1 MHWVVF
7 DYGEVIVARTTALPD
22 LANRLGVPLGE
33 FEEAYW
39 AHRDD
44 YDRGATDLEYW
55 QAIGGQ
61 LGVTVDAG
69 FAEELAGVDVEG
81 WGRTDPAVIE
91 LLEALDEA
99 GAALALLS
107 NASSSFGRWVEKQP
121 WTRHFRH
128 MLFSGDLGVM
138 KPDRRIFELL
148 VERLGAEPGD
158 CLFFDDRQSN
168 VDGAIAAGLRAYR
181 WTGVSTVEDLKDL
194 L

>member
-7 DYGEVIVARTTALPD
+7 DYGEVIVQRTTALPD
-22 LANRLGVPLGE
+22 LANRLGVPLGG
-33 FEEAYW
+33 FEQAYW

-44 YDRGATDLEYW
+44 YDRGTTDLEYW
-55 QAIGGQ
+55 QAVGDQ
-61 LGVTVDAG
+61 LGVAVDAR
-69 FAEELAGVDVEG
+69 FAEELAEIDVEG

-128 MLFSGDLGVM
+128 LLFSGDLGM
-138 KPDRRIFELL
+138 AKPDRQIFELL

-168 VDGAIAAGLRAYR
+168 VDGARVAGLRAHR
-181 WTGVSTVEDLKDL
+181 WLGVATAHEVLD
-194 L
+194 